1 MKALTALLI
10 AMTLT
15 GCATCREHPTICA
28 AGAAIAVTSL
38 ALTAGSSNPNHP
50 HDIGLQ
56 PVNCSNPQVC
66 K

>member
-1 MKALTALLI
+1 MKATVLLLAL
-10 AMTLT
+10 ALT
-15 GCATCREHPTICA
+15 GCTLCREHPTACA
-28 AGAAIAVTSL
+28 AVTIVAAGSL